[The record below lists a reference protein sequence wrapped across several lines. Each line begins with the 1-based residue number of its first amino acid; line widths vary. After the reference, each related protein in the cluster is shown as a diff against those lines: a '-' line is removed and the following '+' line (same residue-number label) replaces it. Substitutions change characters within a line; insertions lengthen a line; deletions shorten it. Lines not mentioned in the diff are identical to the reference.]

1 MKITID
7 RLKPTLNK
15 SLSPI
20 YLVSGDETLLVE
32 EASLMIRE
40 HAQQNNFTERQV
52 FHVNS
57 KFDWNN
63 LLASANSLSLFGD
76 NSILE
81 LRMPADQ
88 LNEAGKKALQDYAAN
103 PPQNKI
109 LLIITKKLS
118 APTQNTKWYKEIE
131 KSGVFVQIWPI
142 TKQQL
147 PNWITQQLEQHD
159 ITMDKNAIDFLVEN
173 TEGNLLAAKQ
183 AIEKITLLYDK
194 KQLTLQEVVAA
205 ISDNA
210 RFDVFILAD
219 TALSGDT
226 KRTTRILTGLQEE
239 GIEPILILWTL
250 AREIRSLSL
259 MRHQLQQGE
268 SVDNI
273 LYKNHVW
280 EKRKPLIRLALK
292 RHSQK
297 SLLNLL
303 QLAAKIDRII
313 KGAEAGN
320 AWDALLTLSIKL
332 SR

>member
-7 RLKPTLNK
+7 RLKSTLNK

-20 YLVSGDETLLVE
+20 YLIGGDETLLVE
-32 EASLMIRE
+32 EASRIIRE
-40 HAQQNNFTERQV
+40 HAQQNNFTERQI
-52 FHVNS
+52 FHVDS
-57 KFDWNN
+57 KFDWNK
-63 LLASANSLSLFGD
+63 LLSSANSLSLFDD

-81 LRMPADQ
+81 LRMPNDKI
-88 LNEAGKKALQDYAAN
+88 NETGKKALQNYTAN

-118 APTQNTKWYKEIE
+118 ASTQNTKWYKAIE
-131 KSGVFVQIWPI
+131 KTGVFVQIWPI
-142 TKQQL
+142 TSQQL
-147 PNWITQQLEQHD
+147 PNWIAQQLRQHN
-159 ITMDKNAIDFLVEN
+159 ITVNKNAINFLAEN

-210 RFDVFILAD
+210 RFDIFALAD

-226 KRTTRILTGLQEE
+226 KRTTRILTGLKDE
-239 GIEPILILWTL
+239 GVEPILILWTL

-259 MRHQLQQGE
+259 MQHQLQQGE
-268 SVDNI
+268 SIDKI

-280 EKRKPLIRLALK
+280 EKRKPFVRLALK
-292 RHSQK
+292 RHNQK
-297 SLLNLL
+297 SLLQLL
-303 QLAAKIDRII
+303 RLAAKVDRII
-313 KGAEAGN
+313 KGAETGN
-320 AWDALLTLSIKL
+320 TWDALLSLSIKL